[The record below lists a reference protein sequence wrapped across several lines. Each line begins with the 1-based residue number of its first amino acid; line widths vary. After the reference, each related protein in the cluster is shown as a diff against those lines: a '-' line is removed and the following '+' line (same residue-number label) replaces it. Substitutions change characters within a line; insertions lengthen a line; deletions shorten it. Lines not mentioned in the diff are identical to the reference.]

1 MLCPTKQPPLAYD
14 YISCSSFSLPFII
27 PLAPPPPRRYW
38 NYLRRQLF
46 VLDTYY
52 SSSNR
57 TTNHTMML
65 LHSYCSAV
73 FTAAVAATLLQVLLL
88 LAAMAA
94 GGLCC
99 SVLQAGGVLRL
110 DAAGGVLSGWG
121 FREAAGVLRGLSKAL
136 TGDAG
141 SSFTQLCSS
150 SSSSM
155 SWWVGMVLSS
165 CSLGLV
171 VFSAAVTLSQLSVW
185 FMTRQCLLLLRELS
199 PGADQQLLHPRMR
212 YGMLWAGWV
221 FENALLPVC
230 MAYTYCCDHIVW
242 GGIRYKKS
250 GGKVVEVR
258 HPVGAK

>member
-1 MLCPTKQPPLAYD
+1 
-14 YISCSSFSLPFII
+14 
-27 PLAPPPPRRYW
+27 
-38 NYLRRQLF
+38 

-52 SSSNR
+52 NSSNR

-73 FTAAVAATLLQVLLL
+73 FTAAVAAALLQVLLL

-94 GGLCC
+94 GGLCY
-99 SVLQAGGVLRL
+99 SVLQAGGVLQQ
-110 DAAGGVLSGWG
+110 DAAGGVLSAWG
-121 FREAAGVLRGLSKAL
+121 LQEAAGVLGGWSKAL

-141 SSFTQLCSS
+141 CSFAQLCSS
-150 SSSSM
+150 SNM
-155 SWWVGMVLSS
+155 AWWAGMVSSS

-171 VFSAAVTLSQLSVW
+171 MFTAAVTLSQLSVW

-199 PGADQQLLHPRMR
+199 PGADQQLLRPRMR

-230 MAYTYCCDHIVW
+230 MAYTYCCEHIVW